1 MENLFIY
8 VIGPIIGAL
17 LGSLSTIL
25 SYKYT
30 QQPKDKVEIK
40 GDEIQNTGSEFE
52 NYMKY
57 VQANNVII
65 QDLKLQIQE
74 LIESNAKMRETN
86 QLLQDKVTALTRSNN
101 KLCKELADFKES
113 ICSECPRKTNTS
125 ETN

>member
-8 VIGPIIGAL
+8 VISPLI
-17 LGSLSTIL
+17 GSLVTVLTYWI
-25 SYKYT
+25 T
-30 QQPKDKVEIK
+30 QKPKDKVEIK

-65 QDLKLQIQE
+65 QDLKAQIQE
-74 LIESNAKMRETN
+74 LIDSNAKMREAN
-86 QLLQDKVTALTRSNN
+86 QLLQDKVTALTHSNN
-101 KLCKELADFKES
+101 KLCKELSDFKES
-113 ICSECPRKTNTS
+113 LCTECPRKKRIN